1 MIGNDDSK
9 HNHGHDHSGL
19 SHPHF
24 SRREVLAGL
33 GAAAFAAAAPSP
45 SLGSLLRPT
54 PRAWS
59 QNATGGPLFRIQRV
73 TDGVYAAIAKPA
85 AMINCNA
92 AIIVGS
98 DHAVVVDAHSKPSA
112 ARALISQI
120 RAEVTD
126 RPVRYVVNS
135 HFHWDHS
142 QGNLAYP
149 EAFGAGTQVV
159 SSTGT
164 REWLEREGVK
174 RLRESLESIPKQIA
188 DLKKQAAASTKDGD
202 RKALAGQVGELEAY
216 LKEMTPPEK
225 QIKLPTVT
233 FERRLVIHHGER
245 EVHLLF
251 LGRGHTAGDVVV
263 YVPSEKVVATG
274 DLMHSVLPYMADGY
288 PDDWSGTLTALES
301 LDFDRVV
308 AGHGSVQ
315 EGKSV
320 LRFFRSYI
328 DELNEASSRA
338 VERGTSLAEVQK
350 SLMPE
355 RLKSLAGD
363 QMTRVAREVT
373 GAFGGP
379 AAKPAEQLK
388 GSVASNVADTYNY
401 YLKRRKA

>member
-1 MIGNDDSK
+1 
-9 HNHGHDHSGL
+9 
-19 SHPHF
+19 
-24 SRREVLAGL
+24 VLR
-33 GAAAFAAAAPSP
+33 AAPRE
-45 SLGSLLRPT
+45 L
-54 PRAWS
+54 A
-59 QNATGGPLFRIQRV
+59 QNAGGPLFRIQKV
-73 TDGVYAAIAKPA
+73 TDGVYAAIARPA

-98 DHAVVVDAHSKPSA
+98 DQALVVDAHSKPSA

-149 EAFGAGTQVV
+149 EAYGAETQVV

-174 RLRESLESIPKQIA
+174 RLRESLESLPKQIA
-188 DLKKQAAASTKDGD
+188 DLKKQIGASKKEAEH
-202 RKALAGQVGELEAY
+202 KALTAQVAELEAY

-225 QIKLPTVT
+225 QIKLPTLT
-233 FERRLVIHHGER
+233 FERRLVMHHGGK

-263 YVPSEKVVATG
+263 YVPAEKVVATG

-288 PDDWSGTLTALES
+288 PDDWSRTLTALEGV
-301 LDFDRVV
+301 DFDRVV

-328 DELNEASSRA
+328 DELNEAASRA
-338 VERGTSLAEVQK
+338 VEKGTTLAELQK
-350 SLMPE
+350 SIVPE
-355 RLKSLAGD
+355 RLKSLVGD
-363 QMTRVAREVT
+363 QMTRLAREQ
-373 GAFGGP
+373 GAAFGGP
-379 AAKPAEQLK
+379 AGTPAEQLK

-401 YLKRRKA
+401 YLKRPK

>member
-1 MIGNDDSK
+1 MAVNHDPK
-9 HNHGHDHSGL
+9 HNHSHDHSQ
-19 SHPHF
+19 HHDHHV
-24 SRREVLAGL
+24 SRREILMGM
-33 GAAAFAAAAPSP
+33 GAAALAAAAPEP

-54 PRAWS
+54 PRAWA
-59 QNATGGPLFRIQRV
+59 QNAAGGSLFRIQKV
-73 TDGVYAAIAKPA
+73 TDGVYAAIARPA

-98 DHAVVVDAHSKPSA
+98 DQALVVDSHSKPSA

-135 HFHWDHS
+135 HFHWDHA

-149 EAFGAGTQVV
+149 EAYGDQTQVV

-174 RLRESLESIPKQIA
+174 RLRESLESMPKQIA
-188 DLKKQAAASTKDGD
+188 DLKKQVAAAKKDSD
-202 RKALAGQVGELEAY
+202 RKVLGAQVAELEAY

-233 FERRLVIHHGER
+233 FEQRLVIHHGGR

-263 YVPSEKVVATG
+263 HVPAEKTAATG
-274 DLMHSVLPYMADGY
+274 DLMHSILPYMTDGY
-288 PDDWSGTLTALES
+288 PDEWTRTLTALEG
-301 LDFDRVV
+301 LDFERVV
-308 AGHGSVQ
+308 SGHGSVQ

-320 LRFFRSYI
+320 LRFFRGYI
-328 DELNEASSRA
+328 DELNEGVSHA
-338 VERGTSLAEVQK
+338 VEQGKSLAEVQK
-350 SLMPE
+350 SLVME
-355 RLKSLAGD
+355 RLKSLSAD
-363 QMTRVAREVT
+363 QLTRLGREVE
-373 GAFGGP
+373 GFAGP
-379 AAKPAEQLK
+379 APNPAERLK
-388 GSVASNVADTYNY
+388 GSVAANVADVYNY
-401 YLKRRKA
+401 YQKRKK